1 MLCAAPSSSTV
12 DVDSAVFVLVFVL
25 MLGPGLGLYDVQDI
39 YNTQILIKYVVCF
52 ECGSHRSASVTT
64 MSIVCRSVR

>member
-12 DVDSAVFVLVFVL
+12 DVDSAVFVL